1 MAEFSIQWIPYRTP
15 DMPLPVHEAAVL
27 VTAAMKRHND
37 GSLSDFYVDVAEAQV
52 ENGKAGF
59 CRDGFWLSNVVAW
72 APLPE
77 PWDGRQA

>member
-1 MAEFSIQWIPYRTP
+1 MSVTWVQHRREVGAIIQ
-15 DMPLPVHEAAVL
+15 LPEHGDRVL

-52 ENGKAGF
+52 ENGTAGF
-59 CRDGFWLSNVVAW
+59 HRDGFWISNVVAW

-77 PWDGRQA
+77 PWDGMQV